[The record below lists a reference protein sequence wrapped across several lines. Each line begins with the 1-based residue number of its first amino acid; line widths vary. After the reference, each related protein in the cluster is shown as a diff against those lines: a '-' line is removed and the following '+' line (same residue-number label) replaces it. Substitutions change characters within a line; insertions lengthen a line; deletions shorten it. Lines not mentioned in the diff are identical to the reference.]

1 MPATITLPELAVALR
16 LTSDPTQPLEEPLQ
30 SILLR
35 QLETAREMV
44 NQYANTAPEMVQN
57 SAIVSICSYLF
68 DGSSLALNNAPA
80 QDALAMSGA
89 KSLLSPYHV
98 SPGVTV

>member
-1 MPATITLPELAVALR
+1 MAITLPDLAAALR
-16 LTSDPTQPLEEPLQ
+16 LTDGSAMPEEPLQ
-30 SILLR
+30 SILAR
-35 QLETAREMV
+35 QLGTARELV
-44 NQYANTAPEMVQN
+44 NQYAPTAPELVQN
-57 SAIVSICSYLF
+57 SAIIQICSYLF
-68 DGSSLALNNAPA
+68 DGTSLALNNAPA